1 MSDANQ
7 SPALFEQGA
16 VATTN
21 DAAAVARAVQE
32 IQAAL
37 VIALKNPRDE
47 IKAKAR
53 ILKACERMELAEA
66 AEYEYT
72 RGNTKITGPT
82 IDLLRAIANR
92 WGNIRFGWKEV
103 ERREGESSIRCEA
116 WDCQSNGQAFREFV
130 VKHWR
135 DTREGGY
142 IIKDERD
149 IYEMLANQAARRV
162 RACLE
167 EVIDADIVQAA
178 VDQCRKT
185 LVQGAGK
192 VPLKDQ
198 VVHML
203 NAFTEFGV
211 TQDEIE
217 KRLGNKLHGVT
228 PNQLASLR
236 RVYKSL
242 KDGVGKK
249 EDYFKPEMAK
259 PEFDEPK
266 PDPEDDVP
274 MTFGGAGD
282 ARSNQSATAG
292 QPKGTGSSVA
302 PDPAAP
308 KGAKPAPPEPESAF
322 NPLKALRGL
331 CAAAQPRIKEGK
343 LLEYL
348 GASGA
353 SDGSVGSIDELY
365 MQNSNIVEALVKSWS
380 DVVSK
385 YREWDKSV

>member
-1 MSDANQ
+1 MSDENQ
-7 SPALFEQGA
+7 SPALFEQQGA
-16 VATTN
+16 LMTN

-47 IKAKAR
+47 IRSKAR
-53 ILKACERMELAEA
+53 ILKACERQELAEA
-66 AEYEYT
+66 AEYEYS
-72 RGNTKITGPT
+72 RGGTKITGPT
-82 IDLLRAIANR
+82 VELLRAIANR

-116 WDCQSNGQAFREFV
+116 WDCQSNAQSFREFV

-135 DTREGGY
+135 DTQSGGY
-142 IIKDERD
+142 MLKDERD

-167 EVIDADIVQAA
+167 EVIDADLVQSA

-192 VPLKDQ
+192 VPIKDQ

-211 TQDEIE
+211 TQADIE
-217 KRLGNKLHGVT
+217 KRLGNKLDGVT

-236 RVYKSL
+236 RIYKSL

-266 PDPEDDVP
+266 ADPEDDVP
-274 MTFGGAGD
+274 MTFGGAGE
-282 ARSNQSATAG
+282 ASNQLATAG
-292 QPKGTGSSVA
+292 VSKGTARS
-302 PDPAAP
+302 DPAAP
-308 KGAKPAPPEPESAF
+308 KGAEPASPEGGF

-385 YREWDKSV
+385 YREWDKAS

>member
-1 MSDANQ
+1 MSDENQ
-7 SPALFEQGA
+7 SPALFEQQGA
-16 VATTN
+16 MMTN

-47 IKAKAR
+47 IRAKAR
-53 ILKACERMELAEA
+53 ILKACERQELAEA
-66 AEYEYT
+66 AEYEYS
-72 RGNTKITGPT
+72 RGGTKITGPT
-82 IDLLRAIANR
+82 VELLRAIANR

-103 ERREGESSIRCEA
+103 ERRDGESSIRCEA
-116 WDCQSNGQAFREFV
+116 WDCQSNAQSFREFV

-135 DTREGGY
+135 DTQSGGY
-142 IIKDERD
+142 MLKDERD

-167 EVIDADIVQAA
+167 EVIDADLVQSA

-192 VPLKDQ
+192 VPIKDQ

-211 TQDEIE
+211 TQADIE
-217 KRLGNKLHGVT
+217 KRLGNKLDGVT

-236 RVYKSL
+236 RIYKSL

-259 PEFDEPK
+259 PEFSEPK
-266 PDPEDDVP
+266 ADPEDNVP
-274 MTFGGAGD
+274 MDYPT
-282 ARSNQSATAG
+282 
-292 QPKGTGSSVA
+292 
-302 PDPAAP
+302 PAA
-308 KGAKPAPPEPESAF
+308 KPTEPEGGF

-385 YREWDKSV
+385 YREWDKAS